1 MATTV
6 ADFPPSPRLTA
17 KGVHIGADRDAGNG
31 DFSCGSRSILE
42 IRIDQGSSLVLD
54 QLDKRAQPAAH
65 SFEHGQSDVL
75 PKIIGLNF

>member
-1 MATTV
+1 
-6 ADFPPSPRLTA
+6 
-17 KGVHIGADRDAGNG
+17 
-31 DFSCGSRSILE
+31 
-42 IRIDQGSSLVLD
+42 VLD